1 MVGGGFRGATPVKTL
16 KREGAQPQGA
26 AEKLTM
32 AICRE
37 PVRKWHEMSSMER
50 GEGIFELGL

>member
-1 MVGGGFRGATPVKTL
+1 MRGATPVKTL

-32 AICRE
+32 AMCRE